1 MEAGAGQAR
10 ALGILCWSKFCS
22 CHLYQVPCRR
32 FLGLFKPLAFICL
45 VGGSKN
51 TSVFKCPQTL
61 VRRSCSSK
69 AACTCSDIKW
79 PRPGTWLALK
89 VTRNSW
95 RARPVVCTVEPTTT
109 PHSVC
114 LLTSSHAPWHWLSRE
129 TYIAFIHVGVYF
141 SQIRNNK
148 IFISFRSPNT
158 GKEGK
163 TPKKGSTE

>member
-61 VRRSCSSK
+61 VRRSCPSK

-89 VTRNSW
+89 SLSLLSSRSQEIH
-95 RARPVVCTVEPTTT
+95 RSKIC
-109 PHSVC
+109 C
-114 LLTSSHAPWHWLSRE
+114 LLCGANYHSSFCLLANLLPCPLALGE
-129 TYIAFIHVGVYF
+129 
-141 SQIRNNK
+141 
-148 IFISFRSPNT
+148 
-158 GKEGK
+158 
-163 TPKKGSTE
+163 